1 MAVFGLLGD
10 VVALCESCPKR
21 MSTRVNVPV
30 ARGGNVVVL
39 LSRLDVQLREIFA
52 TVACCW
58 LRLVPAERSVMRC
71 FVLATRY
78 PAAGSEDFI
87 SYATSFEALFNRE
100 LFREFSSFPVVV
112 LLVQGN
118 PGSTAGR
125 GFNPAGGAPG
135 GG

>member
-1 MAVFGLLGD
+1 
-10 VVALCESCPKR
+10 

-71 FVLATRY
+71 FVPATGY
-78 PAAGSEDFI
+78 PAAGSEDFV
-87 SYATSFEALFNRE
+87 SYATSFELMVSTGFVGGQLLN
-100 LFREFSSFPVVV
+100 LFPVFA
-112 LLVQGN
+112 GN